1 MPMRHQDSPR
11 DPWAYIRQVEDHANK
26 THADIDKRL
35 SLLEAEKET
44 NRQEHQSMYMMI
56 NNNHDKTNAKLDLLL
71 AEYHRTAGAR
81 KVATWIPSLMSVAV
95 GLIAIYTFVQS

>member
-1 MPMRHQDSPR
+1 MRPQDNPR

-35 SLLEAEKET
+35 TLLEEAKEA
-44 NRQEHQSMYMMI
+44 NRMEHQSMYMLI
-56 NNNHDKTNAKLDLLL
+56 NNNHDRTNAKLDLLI
-71 AEYHRTAGAR
+71 AEYHRTAGAK
-81 KVATWIPSLMSVAV
+81 KVATWIPSIMSVAV